1 MNKKNKAVA
10 KTFMI
15 FAVLAA
21 VIYAVHAAGLD
32 TMFDTAWVDTH
43 IRGRGVWGYV
53 LFLLV
58 SGGLT
63 AVGAPRQFVSFLA
76 GYAFGALMGTVWGV
90 LGTTLGCAFVFGWA
104 RVAGRGYVLKKHG
117 RRIERLNN
125 FIERNP
131 FSMTLVIRC
140 LPVGNNL
147 LTNLAAGVSNIPAA
161 TFIGGSFIG
170 YIPQTLIF
178 ALLGSGVRVDPVW
191 RTTISGLLFAVSTLL
206 GWMLY
211 RRYRVEKTLDDPEN
225 GPE

>member
-1 MNKKNKAVA
+1 
-10 KTFMI
+10 
-15 FAVLAA
+15 
-21 VIYAVHAAGLD
+21 
-32 TMFDTAWVDTH
+32 
-43 IRGRGVWGYV
+43 
-53 LFLLV
+53 
-58 SGGLT
+58 
-63 AVGAPRQFVSFLA
+63 
-76 GYAFGALMGTVWGV
+76 
-90 LGTTLGCAFVFGWA
+90 
-104 RVAGRGYVLKKHG
+104 
-117 RRIERLNN
+117 
-125 FIERNP
+125 
-131 FSMTLVIRC
+131 MTLVIRC

-225 GPE
+225 GSE